1 MHLASMSVKM
11 KLYMIQAHDKLKV
24 IVISDGTGETASAI
38 TRAAMAQFQ
47 DKEIFFTRY
56 KNIRT
61 REQIDAIF
69 QEAAIHHD
77 IVVYTIVSV
86 QLRAYISDLSKR
98 DHVRSVDVM
107 GPLLSTFS
115 NFFESEP
122 DYQPGILH
130 AVNDQYFKRVAAIE
144 FTLNHDDG
152 RNISSL
158 DEADVVLVGISRT
171 SKTPLSMYLSLE
183 GIKVVNVP
191 IVMGV
196 EVPEKL
202 FQIDQRKVFGLTI
215 DSDALFQIRK
225 NRLSRLGLT
234 NDEGD
239 YADMSK
245 VTEEIEWANR
255 IFAENKRWPIFNV
268 TGKALEETAAE
279 IIKLLNMRKVNR
291 FKQSKRFEG
300 TDEKE

>member
-1 MHLASMSVKM
+1 
-11 KLYMIQAHDKLKV
+11 MIQAHDKLKV

-47 DKEIFFTRY
+47 EKEIFFTRY
-56 KNIRT
+56 KNIRS

-86 QLRAYISDLSKR
+86 ELRLYISELSKR

-107 GPLLSTFS
+107 GPLLSAFS

-196 EVPEKL
+196 DVPEKL
-202 FQIDQRKVFGLTI
+202 FQIDQRKIFGLTI

-225 NRLSRLGLT
+225 NRLNRLGLT

-255 IFAENKRWPIFNV
+255 IFAVNKRWPIFNV

-291 FKQSKRFEG
+291 FKQSKRF
-300 TDEKE
+300 DENDNKE

>member
-1 MHLASMSVKM
+1 MMQV
-11 KLYMIQAHDKLKV
+11 HDKLKV
-24 IVISDGTGETASAI
+24 VVISDGTGETASAI
-38 TRAAMAQFQ
+38 TRAAMTQFQ
-47 DKEIFFTRY
+47 EKEIFFTRY

-61 REQIDAIF
+61 KEQIDAIF

-86 QLRAYISDLSKR
+86 ELRAYIAELSKR

-107 GPLLSTFS
+107 GPLLTVFS
-115 NFFESEP
+115 NFFEAEP
-122 DYQPGILH
+122 NYQPGLLH

-152 RNISSL
+152 RNINSL
-158 DEADVVLVGISRT
+158 EEADVVLVGISRT

-183 GIKVVNVP
+183 GIKTVNVP

-196 EVPEKL
+196 TLPEKL
-202 FQIDQRKVFGLTI
+202 FQIDQRKIFGLTI
-215 DSDALFQIRK
+215 DPDELFKIRK
-225 NRLSRLGLT
+225 NRLSRLGLS

-239 YADMSK
+239 YADISK
-245 VTEEIEWANR
+245 VTQEIEWANK
-255 IFAENKRWPIFNV
+255 IFSENKRWPVFNV

-291 FKQSKRFEG
+291 FKQSKRFNDNKTE
-300 TDEKE
+300 E

>member
-1 MHLASMSVKM
+1 M
-11 KLYMIQAHDKLKV
+11 QAHDKLKV

-38 TRAAMAQFQ
+38 TRAAMTQFQ
-47 DKEIFFTRY
+47 EKEIFFTRY
-56 KNIRT
+56 KNIRSK
-61 REQIDAIF
+61 EQIDAIF

-86 QLRAYISDLSKR
+86 ELRAYIADLSKR

-107 GPLLSTFS
+107 GPLLTTFS
-115 NFFESEP
+115 NFFEAEP
-122 DYQPGILH
+122 NYQPGLLH

-158 DEADVVLVGISRT
+158 DETDAILVGISRT

-183 GIKVVNVP
+183 GLKVVNVP
-191 IVMGV
+191 IVLGV
-196 EVPEKL
+196 ELPEKL
-202 FQIDQRKVFGLTI
+202 FQVDQRKIFGLTI
-215 DSDALFQIRK
+215 DADALFQIRK
-225 NRLSRLGLT
+225 NRLTRLGLS

-239 YADMSK
+239 YADMAK
-245 VTEEIEWANR
+245 VSEEIEWANK
-255 IFAENKRWPIFNV
+255 IFSVNKRWPVFNV

-279 IIKLLNMRKVNR
+279 IIKLMNMRKVNR
-291 FKQSKRFEG
+291 FKQSKRF
-300 TDEKE
+300 DE

>member
-1 MHLASMSVKM
+1 MMQ
-11 KLYMIQAHDKLKV
+11 INDKLKV

-38 TRAAMAQFQ
+38 TRAAMTQFE

-61 REQIDAIF
+61 KEQIDAIF

-86 QLRAYISDLSKR
+86 ELRAYIADLSKR
-98 DHVRSVDVM
+98 DHVRSVDVI
-107 GPLLSTFS
+107 GPLLTTFS
-115 NFFESEP
+115 NFFEAEP
-122 DYQPGILH
+122 DYKPGLLH

-152 RNISSL
+152 RNITSL
-158 DEADVVLVGISRT
+158 EEADVVLVGISRT

-183 GIKVVNVP
+183 GIKTVNVP

-196 EVPEKL
+196 TLPEKI
-202 FQIDQRKVFGLTI
+202 FQIDQRKIFGLTI
-215 DSDALFQIRK
+215 DPDELFKIRK
-225 NRLSRLGLT
+225 NRLSRLGLS

-239 YADMSK
+239 YANISK
-245 VTEEIEWANR
+245 VTQEIEWATK
-255 IFAENKRWPIFNV
+255 IFSENKRWPVFNV

-300 TDEKE
+300 PKNESE

>member
-1 MHLASMSVKM
+1 MM
-11 KLYMIQAHDKLKV
+11 QTNDKLKV

-38 TRAAMAQFQ
+38 TRAAMTQFQ

-61 REQIDAIF
+61 KEQIDAIF
-69 QEAAIHHD
+69 HEAAIHHD

-86 QLRAYISDLSKR
+86 ELRAYIAELSKR
-98 DHVRSVDVM
+98 DHVRSVDIM
-107 GPLLSTFS
+107 GPLLTTFS
-115 NFFESEP
+115 NFFEAEP
-122 DYQPGILH
+122 NYQPGLLH
-130 AVNDQYFKRVAAIE
+130 AVNDQYFNRVAAIE

-152 RNISSL
+152 RNINSL
-158 DEADVVLVGISRT
+158 EEADVILVGISRT

-183 GIKVVNVP
+183 GIKTVNVP

-196 EVPEKL
+196 NLPEKL
-202 FQIDQRKVFGLTI
+202 FQVDQRKIFGLTI
-215 DSDALFQIRK
+215 DVDELFKIRK
-225 NRLSRLGLT
+225 NRLSRLGLS

-239 YADMSK
+239 YADVSK
-245 VTEEIEWANR
+245 VSEEIEWANK
-255 IFAENKRWPIFNV
+255 IFSENKRWPVFNV

-291 FKQSKRFEG
+291 FKQSKRF
-300 TDEKE
+300 DNSNDK

>member
-1 MHLASMSVKM
+1 M
-11 KLYMIQAHDKLKV
+11 KTMMQANDKLKV

-38 TRAAMAQFQ
+38 TRAAMTQFQ

-61 REQIDAIF
+61 KEQIDAIF

-86 QLRAYISDLSKR
+86 ELRAYIAELSKR

-107 GPLLSTFS
+107 GPLLTTFS
-115 NFFESEP
+115 NFFEAEP
-122 DYQPGILH
+122 NYQPGLLH

-152 RNISSL
+152 RNINSL
-158 DEADVVLVGISRT
+158 EESDVVLVGISRT

-183 GIKVVNVP
+183 GIKTVNVP

-196 EVPEKL
+196 PLPEKL
-202 FQIDQRKVFGLTI
+202 FQVDQRKIFGLTI
-215 DSDALFQIRK
+215 DPDELFRIRK
-225 NRLSRLGLT
+225 NRLSRLGLS

-239 YADMSK
+239 YADIAK

-255 IFAENKRWPIFNV
+255 IFGENKRWPVFNV

-291 FKQSKRFEG
+291 FKQSKRFEETKPEG
-300 TDEKE
+300 ES

>member
-1 MHLASMSVKM
+1 MMHAN
-11 KLYMIQAHDKLKV
+11 DKLKV

-38 TRAAMAQFQ
+38 TRAAMTQFQ

-86 QLRAYISDLSKR
+86 ELRAYIAELSKR
-98 DHVRSVDVM
+98 DHVRSVDVL
-107 GPLLSTFS
+107 GPLLTAFS
-115 NFFESEP
+115 NFFEAEP
-122 DYQPGILH
+122 NYQPGLLH

-152 RNISSL
+152 RNMNSL
-158 DEADVVLVGISRT
+158 EEADVVLVGISRT

-183 GIKVVNVP
+183 GIKTVNVP

-196 EVPEKL
+196 TLPEKL
-202 FQIDQRKVFGLTI
+202 FQVDQRKIFGLTI
-215 DSDALFQIRK
+215 DPDELFRIRK
-225 NRLSRLGLT
+225 NRLSRLGLA

-239 YADMSK
+239 YADISK
-245 VTEEIEWANR
+245 VTQEIEWANK
-255 IFAENKRWPIFNV
+255 IFSENKRWPIFNV

-291 FKQSKRFEG
+291 FKQSKRFQSEE
-300 TDEKE
+300 EKKEK

>member
-1 MHLASMSVKM
+1 MHAN
-11 KLYMIQAHDKLKV
+11 DKLKV

-38 TRAAMAQFQ
+38 TRAAMTQFQ

-86 QLRAYISDLSKR
+86 ELRAYIAELSKR
-98 DHVRSVDVM
+98 DHVRSVDVL
-107 GPLLSTFS
+107 GPLLTAFS
-115 NFFESEP
+115 NFFEAEP
-122 DYQPGILH
+122 NYQPGLLH

-152 RNISSL
+152 RNMNSL
-158 DEADVVLVGISRT
+158 EEADVVLVGISRT

-183 GIKVVNVP
+183 GIKTVNVP

-196 EVPEKL
+196 TLPEKL
-202 FQIDQRKVFGLTI
+202 FQVDQRKIFGLTI
-215 DSDALFQIRK
+215 DPDELFRIRK
-225 NRLSRLGLT
+225 NRLSRLGLA

-239 YADMSK
+239 YADISK
-245 VTEEIEWANR
+245 VTQEIEWANK
-255 IFAENKRWPIFNV
+255 IFSENKRWPIFNV

-291 FKQSKRFEG
+291 FKQSKRFQSEE
-300 TDEKE
+300 EKKEK

>member
-1 MHLASMSVKM
+1 M
-11 KLYMIQAHDKLKV
+11 QTNDKLKV

-38 TRAAMAQFQ
+38 TRAAMTQFQ

-86 QLRAYISDLSKR
+86 ELRAYIAELSKR

-107 GPLLSTFS
+107 GPLLTAFS

-122 DYQPGILH
+122 NYQPGLLH

-152 RNISSL
+152 KNMNSL
-158 DEADVVLVGISRT
+158 DEADVILVGISRT

-183 GIKVVNVP
+183 GLKVVNVP
-191 IVMGV
+191 IVMGTV
-196 EVPEKL
+196 LPEKL
-202 FQIDQRKVFGLTI
+202 FQVDQRKIFGLTI
-215 DSDALFQIRK
+215 EPDALFQIRK
-225 NRLSRLGLT
+225 NRLSRLGLSK
-234 NDEGD
+234 DEGD

-245 VTEEIEWANR
+245 VSEEIEWSNR
-255 IFAENKRWPIFNV
+255 LFSENKRWPVFNV

-291 FKQSKRFEG
+291 FKQSKRFDTPEE
-300 TDEKE
+300 EKKEET

>member
-1 MHLASMSVKM
+1 MM
-11 KLYMIQAHDKLKV
+11 QAHDKLKV

-38 TRAAMAQFQ
+38 TRAAMTQFQ

-61 REQIDAIF
+61 RQQIDAIF

-86 QLRAYISDLSKR
+86 ELRAYIADLSKR

-107 GPLLSTFS
+107 GPLLTTFS
-115 NFFESEP
+115 NFFEAEP
-122 DYQPGILH
+122 NYQPGLLH

-152 RNISSL
+152 RNINSL
-158 DEADVVLVGISRT
+158 EEADVILIGISRT

-183 GIKVVNVP
+183 GTKVVNVP
-191 IVMGV
+191 IVNGV
-196 EVPEKL
+196 LLPEKI
-202 FQIDQRKVFGLTI
+202 FQVDQRKIFGLTI
-215 DSDALFQIRK
+215 DADALFQIRK
-225 NRLSRLGLT
+225 NRLSRLGLS

-239 YADMSK
+239 YADIAK
-245 VTEEIEWANR
+245 VSEEIEWANR
-255 IFAENKRWPIFNV
+255 IFGENKRWPVFNV

-291 FKQSKRFEG
+291 FKQSKRFE
-300 TDEKE
+300 E

>member
-1 MHLASMSVKM
+1 M
-11 KLYMIQAHDKLKV
+11 
-24 IVISDGTGETASAI
+24 T
-38 TRAAMAQFQ
+38 QFQ

-86 QLRAYISDLSKR
+86 ELRAYIADLSKR

-107 GPLLSTFS
+107 GPLLTTFS
-115 NFFESEP
+115 NFFEAEP
-122 DYQPGILH
+122 NYQPGLLH

-158 DEADVVLVGISRT
+158 EDADVILVGISRT

-196 EVPEKL
+196 PLPEKL
-202 FQIDQRKVFGLTI
+202 FQVDQRKIFGLTI
-215 DSDALFQIRK
+215 DADALFQIRK
-225 NRLSRLGLT
+225 NRLYRLGLN

-239 YADMSK
+239 YADMAK
-245 VTEEIEWANR
+245 VSEEIEWANK
-255 IFAENKRWPIFNV
+255 IFSENKRWPIFNV

-279 IIKLLNMRKVNR
+279 IMKLLNMRRVNR
-291 FKQSKRFEG
+291 FKQSKRFE
-300 TDEKE
+300 E